1 MAGII
6 SALGA
11 VYKALRSTLT
21 RTGVN
26 VGGTADYPRV
36 EIHTITESAALDKAG
51 SIKSISCI
59 VECISDRRMQ
69 DVLEMNEEN
78 LKRMLG
84 EAMQMDD
91 HWHIFGI
98 VAGQVQELTE
108 STETKAI
115 LYRLLQNVTIYVERI
130 TTE

>member
-1 MAGII
+1 MAGLIGAI
-6 SALGA
+6 GA
-11 VYKALRSTLT
+11 VYKALRSSLT

-36 EIHTITESAALDKAG
+36 EIHSIVESAWLDKG
-51 SIKSISCI
+51 SIKTISCI

-69 DVLEMNEEN
+69 DVLDMNEEN

-84 EAMQMDD
+84 DSLTLGDE
-91 HWHIFGI
+91 WHIFGI
-98 VAGQVQELTE
+98 VAGQVQEITE

-115 LYRLLQNVTIYVERI
+115 LYRILQNVTIYVERI